1 MDHDKWRGIHTILTT
16 PFRDD
21 LSLDREGMA
30 RNVSFAADSSAHVLV
45 VLGTQGEFAAVTDEE
60 RLEVMR
66 IAVETNQGRKP
77 VMLGVSHSAT
87 VAAVELTRYAKEL
100 GADAVMAT
108 PPYFNN
114 VNDASI
120 RDHFQRIADVGV
132 PVFLYNAPPRVG
144 YSLRPALIAELAE
157 IDGVAGIKQASQNA
171 VELDETVA
179 LAADRMALIGGA
191 ESMIWTCLALGMIGN
206 TATTASFWPESV
218 VEIYDAAVRGDAHEA
233 QALYVRLAEYRMLC
247 KAAGHAAVVKAGM
260 DMVGL
265 AGGPVRPPLPVMTE
279 AHKEHLARILREFG
293 VLTVGARVAKG

>member
-1 MDHDKWRGIHTILTT
+1 MDHDRWRGIHTILTT
-16 PFRDD
+16 PFKED

-60 RLEVMR
+60 RLEIMR
-66 IAVETNQGRKP
+66 IAVEANQGRKP
-77 VMLGVSHSAT
+77 IMLGVSHSGT

-120 RDHFQRIADVGV
+120 RDHFQRIAEVGV

-144 YSLRPALIAELAE
+144 YSMRPAMIAELADVAG
-157 IDGVAGIKQASQNA
+157 IAGIKQATQNA

-179 LAADRMALIGGA
+179 LAAGKMALIGGA
-191 ESMIWTCLALGMIGN
+191 EAMIWPCLALGMIGN

-233 QALYVRLAEYRMLC
+233 QALYLRLAEYRMLC
-247 KAAGHAAVVKAGM
+247 TAAGHAAVVKAGM

-265 AGGPVRPPLPVMTE
+265 AGGPVRPPLPVMTD
-279 AHKEHLARILREFG
+279 AHKEHLASMLQEFG
-293 VLTVGARVAKG
+293 ILPSGVRAAKA

>member
-1 MDHDKWRGIHTILTT
+1 MDHEMWRGIHTILTT
-16 PFRDD
+16 PFKED

-30 RNVSFAADSSAHVLV
+30 RNVSFASDSSAHVLV

-60 RLEVMR
+60 RLAIMR

-77 VMLGVSHSAT
+77 IMLGVSHSAT

-120 RDHFQRIADVGV
+120 RDHFWRIGEVGV

-144 YSLRPALIAELAE
+144 YSLRPAMIAELAE
-157 IDGVAGIKQASQNA
+157 VTGIAGIKQATQNA

-179 LAADRMALIGGA
+179 LAAGKMALIGGA
-191 ESMIWTCLALGMIGN
+191 ESMIWPCLALGMIGN

-218 VEIYDAAVRGDAHEA
+218 VEIYDAAVRGDAHGA
-233 QALYVRLAEYRMLC
+233 RDLYLRLAEYRMLC

-265 AGGPVRPPLPVMTE
+265 AGGPVRPPLPVMNE
-279 AHKEHLARILREFG
+279 AHREHLARILKEFG
-293 VLTVGARVAKG
+293 VLPGDARVAKA

>member
-1 MDHDKWRGIHTILTT
+1 MDHDRWRGIHTILTT
-16 PFRDD
+16 PFKED

-45 VLGTQGEFAAVTDEE
+45 ALGTQGEFAAVTDEE
-60 RLEVMR
+60 RLEIMR

-77 VMLGVSHSAT
+77 VMLGVSHSGT

-120 RDHFQRIADVGV
+120 RDHFQRIAEVGV

-144 YSLRPALIAELAE
+144 YSMRPAMIAELAE
-157 IDGVAGIKQASQNA
+157 VAGIVGIKQATQNA

-179 LAADRMALIGGA
+179 LAADKMALIGGA
-191 ESMIWTCLALGMIGN
+191 EAMIWPCLALGMIGN

-218 VEIYDAAVRGDAHEA
+218 VEIYEAAVRGDAHEA
-233 QALYVRLAEYRMLC
+233 QALYLRLAEYRMLC

-265 AGGPVRPPLPVMTE
+265 AGGPVRPPLPVMTD
-279 AHKEHLARILREFG
+279 AHKEHLANMLREFG
-293 VLTVGARVAKG
+293 VLPSGVRAAKA

>member
-1 MDHDKWRGIHTILTT
+1 
-16 PFRDD
+16 
-21 LSLDREGMA
+21 
-30 RNVSFAADSSAHVLV
+30 
-45 VLGTQGEFAAVTDEE
+45 
-60 RLEVMR
+60 MR
-66 IAVETNQGRKP
+66 IAVEANQGRKP
-77 VMLGVSHSAT
+77 IMLGVSHSGT

-120 RDHFQRIADVGV
+120 RDHFQRIAEVGV

-144 YSLRPALIAELAE
+144 YSMRPRHDCRAC
-157 IDGVAGIKQASQNA
+157 GRWPASPA
-171 VELDETVA
+171 SSRRPRTPWSWTRRWPSR
-179 LAADRMALIGGA
+179 ADKMALIGGA
-191 ESMIWTCLALGMIGN
+191 EAMIWPCLALGMIGN

-233 QALYVRLAEYRMLC
+233 QALYLRLAEYRMLC

-265 AGGPVRPPLPVMTE
+265 AGGPVRPPLPLMTE

-293 VLTVGARVAKG
+293 VLTAGARVAKA

>member
-1 MDHDKWRGIHTILTT
+1 MDYDRWRGIHTILTT
-16 PFRDD
+16 PFRED

-30 RNVSFAADSSAHVLV
+30 RNVSFAADSPAHVLV

-66 IAVETNQGRKP
+66 IAVEANQGRKP
-77 VMLGVSHSAT
+77 IMLGVSHSGT

-120 RDHFQRIADVGV
+120 LDHFRRIAEVGV

-144 YSLRPALIAELAE
+144 YSLRPALIAELA
-157 IDGVAGIKQASQNA
+157 DLAGVAGIKQATQNTR
-171 VELDETVA
+171 ELDETVA
-179 LAADRMALIGGA
+179 LAADKMALIGGA
-191 ESMIWTCLALGMIGN
+191 EAMIWPCLALGMIGN

-233 QALYVRLAEYRMLC
+233 QTLYLRLAEYRMLC

-279 AHKEHLARILREFG
+279 AHRQHLARMLGEFG
-293 VLTVGARVAKG
+293 VLPGARAARA

>member
-1 MDHDKWRGIHTILTT
+1 MDHDKWKGIHTILTT
-16 PFRDD
+16 PFRED

-120 RDHFQRIADVGV
+120 RDHFERIAEVGV

-144 YSLRPALIAELAE
+144 YSMRPAMIAELADVAG
-157 IDGVAGIKQASQNA
+157 IAGIKQASQNA

-233 QALYVRLAEYRMLC
+233 QALYLRLAEYRMLC

-265 AGGPVRPPLPVMTE
+265 AGGPVRPPLPVMTD
-279 AHKEHLARILREFG
+279 AHKERLARILREFG
-293 VLTVGARVAKG
+293 VLTAGARVAKA